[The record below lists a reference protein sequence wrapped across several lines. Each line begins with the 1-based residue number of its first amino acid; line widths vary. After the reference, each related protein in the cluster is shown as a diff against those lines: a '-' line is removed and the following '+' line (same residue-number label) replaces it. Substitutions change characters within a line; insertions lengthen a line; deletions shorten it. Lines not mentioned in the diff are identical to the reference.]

1 MRILVCDTSNT
12 SCCAGVYDIELA
24 GTDIDI
30 KEISYRVSLERRTHS
45 EVIMP
50 LMAEVVEEA
59 KADEREIDAYAVTK
73 GPGSFTGVR
82 IGISAI
88 KGMCAVTGKDVIPVS
103 STQALAKSCELLPY
117 DGGTVLIPCFDARN
131 NRVFAAVY
139 DENEE
144 ILVEENAYD
153 ANDLCAKIK
162 DLKLEAKT
170 RVILC
175 GNGAK
180 TMLEAM
186 NSDENKASFADLCLE
201 DASGAVILP
210 KGIARSCLSCVQKNK
225 EDAIIPA
232 VKLAPTYCA
241 RSSADRFRK
250 PPQYSVKEAVEEDI
264 TGIMVLEAEG
274 IDHPWVRE
282 EIKDLIDSDKKIAL
296 VAKEISVEDPVGYVG
311 VTVTIDEAEIGN
323 ICVSGKYRRT
333 GVGRL
338 LMNELLSRL
347 REMGVKQVFLEV
359 RDNNAPAIALY
370 EKTGFEKI
378 SVRRDYYGTGSDALI
393 YKIEL

>member
-12 SCCAGVYDIELA
+12 SCCAGVYDIETS
-24 GTDIDI
+24 GTNKDI

-50 LMAEVVEEA
+50 LMSQVVEEA
-59 KADEREIDAYAVTK
+59 KADGKEIDLYAVTQ
-73 GPGSFTGVR
+73 GPGSFTGIR

-88 KGMCAVTGKDVIPVS
+88 KGMSAVTGKDVIPVS
-103 STQALAKSCELLPY
+103 STQALAKSCDLISF
-117 DGGTVLIPCFDARN
+117 DGLTVLLPCFDARN

-139 DENEE
+139 SENEE
-144 ILVEENAYD
+144 TLVEESAYD
-153 ANDLCAKIK
+153 ANDLCTKIK
-162 DLKLEAKT
+162 ELGLASGT

-186 NSDENKASFADLCLE
+186 KNGENKDTFSSLCLE
-201 DASGAVILP
+201 DASGVVILP
-210 KGIARSCLSCVQKNK
+210 KGIAKCCLSNIKKDK
-225 EDAIIPA
+225 ENAIVSA
-232 VKLAPTYCA
+232 VKLAPVYCA

-250 PPQYSVKEAVEEDI
+250 PPQYSVREAAEEDI

-282 EIKDLIDSDKKIAL
+282 EIKDLIDSDKKTAL
-296 VAKEISVEDPVGYVG
+296 VAREISAEDPVGYVG
-311 VTVTIDEAEIGN
+311 VTITLDEAEIGN

-338 LMNELLSRL
+338 LMTELLSRL
-347 REMGVKQVFLEV
+347 RAAGVKQVFLEV
-359 RDNNAPAIALY
+359 RDNNVPAIALY
-370 EKTGFEKI
+370 EKIGFKKI
-378 SVRRDYYGTGSDALI
+378 SERRDYYGNGTDALV